1 MEREQ
6 SCKLTEAMELLSKR
20 WMVLVI
26 NRLLQGP
33 LRFSEIENS
42 LPISGR
48 ILSERLKELEAS
60 GMITRVIYP
69 EVPVRVEYSLTDKGK
84 AFEPI
89 VDEIRKWAESW
100 SEEGDPAQCEQEMR
114 DEENRLQHAF
124 DE

>member
-1 MEREQ
+1 MEHTKG
-6 SCKLTEAMELLSKR
+6 CKLTEAMELLSKR

-26 NRLLQGP
+26 NTLLGGP

-48 ILSERLKELEAS
+48 ILSERLKELEAA
-60 GMITRVIYP
+60 GMVSRVIYP

-89 VDEIRKWAESW
+89 VSEIRKWAESW
-100 SEEGDPAQCEQEMR
+100 SEEVDVSSCPSACGESEA
-114 DEENRLQHAF
+114 
-124 DE
+124 